1 MDGFQGVLQ
10 SDGYDGYARYAANNP
25 HVIRVACFAHAR
37 RKFNDAL
44 EKAAVL
50 LARRSL
56 PKSSLGKACHY
67 LLGQWDA
74 LVAHC
79 EHGDTR
85 IDTNH
90 LENAIRPSAIGKK
103 NYLFIGH
110 PDAGDRSAII
120 YSIVVSCQRRGVD
133 PLDYIRDVLTR
144 LPTMTNHDN
153 LDALLPAR
161 WAPVRPVGS

>member
-1 MDGFQGVLQ
+1 MEGEWDERKIRGAERTRDFELTLSVL
-10 SDGYDGYARYAANNP
+10 
-25 HVIRVACFAHAR
+25 
-37 RKFNDAL
+37 KKEAL
-44 EKAAVL
+44 L

-74 LVAHC
+74 VVVHC
-79 EHGDTR
+79 ENGDIH
-85 IDTNH
+85 IDTND

-110 PDAGDRSAII
+110 PDAGNRSEII

-144 LPTMTNHDN
+144 LSTMTNRDN
-153 LDALLPAR
+153 LAALLPAR
-161 WAPVRPVGS
+161 WACVRPVGY